1 MAIVCFYRVLRKLN
15 CDSLYP
21 VIYIKK
27 KSSLSDLTP
36 KIISLRL
43 DSLENRYIH
52 AIYDFS
58 QNYAPNDNVVVD
70 LEIANI
76 YHGADIR
83 IFNRKLSNGTLE
95 KGYYQIMKIISSGK
109 GIWQVPK
116 QDIRKYEE
124 ILEFFTIKDYV
135 EIEEI
140 NK

>member
-1 MAIVCFYRVLRKLN
+1 M
-15 CDSLYP
+15 
-21 VIYIKK
+21 
-27 KSSLSDLTP
+27 SDLTP